1 MKAVENL
8 TDPVLGLY
16 WIYQLTSVRHKLQPA
31 LDWGMTPPQ
40 WPFDRCP
47 ISPLSVRFRCGF
59 APLWLIAFPRVTR
72 SPVGIAG
79 CPFAPLTVVVA
90 CIYCTGAKDLYL
102 DPAQFNDISHLCP
115 LPAAAH
121 CFSSPIRRAKERWVR
136 KTRPR
141 HWRSGHAPA
150 AADSVTL
157 AAGNLKKL
165 AKAWRGLPVA
175 RSTATAIC
183 AARTRSVL
191 ILKYIIGV
199 ITYLIVE

>member
-1 MKAVENL
+1 VKAVENL

-102 DPAQFNDISHLCP
+102 DPAQFKPISHTFVLYQLQP
-115 LPAAAH
+115 TVSRL
-121 CFSSPIRRAKERWVR
+121 
-136 KTRPR
+136 
-141 HWRSGHAPA
+141 RSGEQRNDGCGKPA
-150 AADSVTL
+150 
-157 AAGNLKKL
+157 
-165 AKAWRGLPVA
+165 R
-175 RSTATAIC
+175 AIGDR
-183 AARTRSVL
+183 AMRQQR
-191 ILKYIIGV
+191 
-199 ITYLIVE
+199 LIV